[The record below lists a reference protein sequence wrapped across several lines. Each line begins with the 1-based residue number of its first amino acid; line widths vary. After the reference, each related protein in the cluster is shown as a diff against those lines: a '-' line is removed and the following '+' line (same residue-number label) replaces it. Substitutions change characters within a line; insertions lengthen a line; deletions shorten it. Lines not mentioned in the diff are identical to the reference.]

1 MNPRIPKDSLSF
13 FHPLIGDWF
22 RESLGDPTD
31 IQSRAWPEIALRKH
45 ALITAPTGSGKTL
58 TAFLWAINQLLT
70 GTWKP
75 GQPRVLYVS
84 PLKALNNDVQ
94 RNLIKPIEE
103 LKAFFLRADENFPPI
118 GVLTRSGDTP
128 AEDRRQMLRRPP
140 EILITT
146 PESLNIL
153 LSSQNGRGLLGGIT
167 TVILDEIHAIVGS
180 KRGTHLITAVDRL
193 VLLSG
198 EFQRIALSATVKPL
212 STVAE
217 FVGGYRLKGRGKAGH
232 YEKRKVEII
241 RSKEKKGYLIEVRF
255 PPEAR
260 EHPVDA
266 SWWPALTESFK
277 EVIRANRSTLLFAN
291 SRRIA
296 EKVTRLIN
304 EGGKEELAYS
314 HHGSLSREIRLA
326 VEQRLKQGLLKAI
339 VATSSLELG
348 IDIGDLDRVI
358 LIQTPPSISSAIQ
371 RIGRSGHSVGGL
383 SRGLLYPTHGRDFL
397 NAAVIAEGVMNQ
409 DIEAVRPIESPL
421 DVLAQVIIS
430 MTGFEPWDRDE
441 LFYFIK
447 TSTPYHHLTRQ
458 PFDLVLEMLAGRY
471 ADTRIRELKPR
482 VSMDKIDNTLH
493 GKEGVLR
500 LIYLS
505 GGTIPD
511 RGYYGLRMADSK
523 SKIGELDEE
532 FVWERSIGDT
542 FTLGA
547 QVWRIQK
554 VTHNDVEVSPAEVTP
569 GIFPFWRA
577 EDQNRN
583 FHFSEKILLFLE
595 KVQKR
600 LDAPSLKEEL
610 HRKYFLDDSAVI
622 ELIGFLERQKE
633 ATKTDLPHRHHL
645 LIEHFHDPLN
655 TAEGRQ
661 VILHTIWG
669 GKINRP
675 FSLALQAAWL
685 EKYHT
690 HLEVIQN
697 NDCILLIL
705 PHDFSAGEI
714 FALVKPENLEKLL
727 RQSLEKS
734 GFFGAKFRENAGRAL
749 LLPRSDFKKRLPLW
763 LNRLRSKKLM
773 DAVMDYPDFPL
784 LLETW
789 RTCLQDEFDLENLK
803 RLLEE
808 IRNGRIKISE
818 TFTSSASPFADG
830 LIWKQTNT
838 YMYADDSP
846 LSGKASQLS
855 QEILKEVV
863 FSHRLRPRLPGNLVR
878 SLEAKLQRTASGY
891 APRSAQDLLDWIKE
905 RVLIPVSEWQDLM
918 RAIDQDRDIPAMD
931 MVALIQEKF
940 VSIRLPAASIP
951 LVCAVENLGSI
962 IMGFNL
968 RPEEVEIRGAR
979 LNGPISGRTV
989 LWIEAVFNKS
999 FAELEGQEENT
1010 PADILLQWLSFYGP
1024 VGKSSLK
1031 EILGLKEPYLEEI
1044 ISGLVESQDVVFDLL
1059 TEKAEEM
1066 EICDRENLEILLRM
1080 ARKSRQPLFKALGID
1095 YLPLF
1100 LAAYQGLTKQGDS
1113 AEDLQRVL
1121 DQLFGFPGDV
1131 EAWEKHILPARLSP
1145 YYGTWLDSLGRA
1157 SDLHW
1162 FGCGKGKISF
1172 SFSADLEL
1180 FVNPYRYD
1188 GEEQTSVE
1196 HEHHLPDELA
1206 GLLPRKIGRYSFLD
1220 MARFS
1225 NLDSRS
1231 LTKKLWDLFWKG
1243 LISNDAFVTLRQGI
1257 LTKFAPLPL
1266 EREEARPSRSAFN
1279 RWISTRPL
1287 SGNWYVLDLD
1297 PIEKDPIDES
1307 ELVKDRVRQLFRR
1320 YGLVFRELLINELP
1334 LLQWNKVFKALR
1346 LMELS
1351 GEILS
1356 GYFFEGIPGVQFISP
1371 EAFRFLNE
1379 PLPDEV
1385 VYWLNA
1391 TDPASLC
1398 GLKLEALKGRL
1409 PSRIPSTCL
1418 VYQGHRL
1425 AVISRRN
1432 GSHLEFLVPP
1442 DAPLFQNFLAFFKV
1456 LLTREFSPEKIIY
1469 VERINEKPALESE
1482 YATPLKI
1489 FGFNRSYKGL
1499 ELIRR
1504 Y

>member
-1 MNPRIPKDSLSF
+1 MGEQETAEVLFTVVEIVGLLFSPIVLRALVFKLITFYNGNNMTPDNSKDPLSF
-13 FHPLIGDWF
+13 FHPLIRKWF
-22 RESLGDPTD
+22 RESLGVPTD
-31 IQSRAWPEIALRKH
+31 IQSRAWPEIALGKH
-45 ALITAPTGSGKTL
+45 ALVTAPTGSGKTL
-58 TAFLWAINQLLT
+58 TAFLWAINQLVT
-70 GTWKP
+70 GAWEP
-75 GQPRVLYVS
+75 GRTRVLYVS

-94 RNLIKPIEE
+94 RNLIRPIEE
-103 LKAFFLRADENFPPI
+103 LKTFFRKADENFPPI

-153 LSSQNGRGLLGGIT
+153 LSSRNGRGLLGGIA
-167 TVILDEIHAIVGS
+167 TVILDEIHAVVGT

-212 STVAE
+212 PTVAE
-217 FVGGYRLKGRGKAGH
+217 FIGGYRQLSGVKSSQ

-260 EHPVDA
+260 EHLVDA
-266 SWWPALTESFK
+266 SWWPALAESFK

-291 SRRIA
+291 SRRMA

-304 EGGKEELAYS
+304 EGGEEELAYS

-326 VEQRLKQGLLKAI
+326 VEQRLKAGELKAI

-358 LIQTPPSISSAIQ
+358 LIQAPPSISSAIQ
-371 RIGRSGHSVGGL
+371 RIGRSGHRVGGL

-430 MTGFEPWDRDE
+430 MTGLEPWDMDE
-441 LFYFIK
+441 LFFFIK
-447 TSTPYHHLTRQ
+447 TSTPYHHLSRQ
-458 PFDLVLEMLAGRY
+458 QFNLVLEMLAGRY
-471 ADTRIRELKPR
+471 ADTRLRELKPR
-482 VSMDKIDNTLH
+482 ISMDKIDNTLQ

-511 RGYYGLRMADSK
+511 RGYYDLRIADSK

-554 VTHNDVEVSPAEVTP
+554 VTHNDVEVSPAEVKP

-577 EDQNRN
+577 EDQNRD

-595 KVQKR
+595 KFHKR
-600 LDAPSLKEEL
+600 IDALSFKEEL
-610 HRKYFLDDSAVI
+610 VRKYCLDEAAVT
-622 ELIGFLERQKE
+622 ELIGFLKRQKE

-675 FSLALQAAWL
+675 FSLALQAAW
-685 EKYHT
+685 EDKYHA

-705 PHDFSAGEI
+705 PHEFSIGEL

-727 RQSLEKS
+727 RQSLEQS

-773 DAVMDYPDFPL
+773 DAVMAYPDFPI

-803 RLLEE
+803 KLLEE

-818 TFTSSASPFADG
+818 TFTSAASPFAEG

-846 LSGKASQLS
+846 LSGKTSGLS
-855 QEILKEVV
+855 QELLKEVV

-878 SLEAKLQRTASGY
+878 SLEAKLQRTAPGY

-905 RVLIPVSEWQDLM
+905 RVLIPASEWQELM
-918 RAIDQDRDIPAMD
+918 RAIDQDRDIPAGD
-931 MVALIQEKF
+931 MVALIQEKII
-940 VSIRLPAASIP
+940 SIKLPAASIP
-951 LVCAVENLGSI
+951 LVCAVENLQRI
-962 IMGFNL
+962 VKGFNL
-968 RPEEVEIRGAR
+968 RQEEVEIRDAR
-979 LNGPISGRTV
+979 SNGPISGRTV
-989 LWIEAVFNKS
+989 LLIEAVFKKS
-999 FAELEGQEENT
+999 LAEPEGQEENT

-1031 EILGLKEPYLEEI
+1031 EILGLEESYLDEI
-1044 ISGLVESQDVVFDLL
+1044 ISGLAESQDVVFDRL

-1066 EICDRENLEILLRM
+1066 ELCDRENLEILLRM

-1095 YLPLF
+1095 HLPLF
-1100 LAAYQGLTKQGDS
+1100 LAAYQGLTKQGES
-1113 AEDLQRVL
+1113 IEDLQRVL
-1121 DQLFGFPGDV
+1121 DQLFGFPSEA

-1145 YYGTWLDSLGRA
+1145 YYGTWLDNLNRT
-1157 SDLHW
+1157 SDLIW
-1162 FGCGKGKISF
+1162 FGCGKRKISF
-1172 SFSADLEL
+1172 AFSDDLEL
-1180 FVNPYRYD
+1180 FVNQYGYD
-1188 GEEQTSVE
+1188 GEGQTSAE
-1196 HEHHLPDELA
+1196 PLLPDELA
-1206 GLLPRKIGRYSFLD
+1206 GLLPRKIG
-1220 MARFS
+1220 
-1225 NLDSRS
+1225 
-1231 LTKKLWDLFWKG
+1231 T
-1243 LISNDAFVTLRQGI
+1243 IQ
-1257 LTKFAPLPL
+1257 
-1266 EREEARPSRSAFN
+1266 
-1279 RWISTRPL
+1279 
-1287 SGNWYVLDLD
+1287 
-1297 PIEKDPIDES
+1297 
-1307 ELVKDRVRQLFRR
+1307 
-1320 YGLVFRELLINELP
+1320 
-1334 LLQWNKVFKALR
+1334 
-1346 LMELS
+1346 
-1351 GEILS
+1351 
-1356 GYFFEGIPGVQFISP
+1356 FF
-1371 EAFRFLNE
+1371 
-1379 PLPDEV
+1379 
-1385 VYWLNA
+1385 
-1391 TDPASLC
+1391 
-1398 GLKLEALKGRL
+1398 
-1409 PSRIPSTCL
+1409 
-1418 VYQGHRL
+1418 
-1425 AVISRRN
+1425 
-1432 GSHLEFLVPP
+1432 
-1442 DAPLFQNFLAFFKV
+1442 
-1456 LLTREFSPEKIIY
+1456 
-1469 VERINEKPALESE
+1469 
-1482 YATPLKI
+1482 
-1489 FGFNRSYKGL
+1489 
-1499 ELIRR
+1499 
-1504 Y
+1504 

>member
-1 MNPRIPKDSLSF
+1 MIPQNPQDPLLF
-13 FHPLIGDWF
+13 FHPLIRKWF
-22 RESLGDPTD
+22 RESLGVPTD
-31 IQSRAWPEIALRKH
+31 IQLRAWPEIALGKH

-58 TAFLWAINQLLT
+58 TAFLWAINQLIT
-70 GTWKP
+70 GAWEP
-75 GQPRVLYVS
+75 GRTRVLYVS

-94 RNLIKPIEE
+94 RNLIRPIEE
-103 LKAFFLRADENFPPI
+103 LKAFFLRAEENFPPI
-118 GVLTRSGDTP
+118 GVLTRSGDTS
-128 AEDRRQMLRRPP
+128 AEDRRQMLRRSP

-153 LSSQNGRGLLGGIT
+153 LSSRNGRGLLEGIA
-167 TVILDEIHAIVGS
+167 TVILDEIHALVGS

-212 STVAE
+212 ATVAE

-241 RSKEKKGYLIEVRF
+241 RSKEKKSYWIEVRF

-260 EHPVDA
+260 EHLVEA
-266 SWWPALTESFK
+266 SWWPALVESFK
-277 EVIRANRSTLLFAN
+277 EIIRANRSTLLFAN

-304 EGGKEELAYS
+304 EGGEEELAYS

-326 VEQRLKQGLLKAI
+326 VEQRLKQGELKAI

-348 IDIGDLDRVI
+348 IDIGDLDQVI

-397 NAAVIAEGVMNQ
+397 NAAVIAEGVMGQ
-409 DIEAVRPIESPL
+409 DIEAVRPVESPL

-430 MTGFEPWDRDE
+430 MTGVELWDIDE
-441 LFYFIK
+441 LFYFIR
-447 TSTPYHHLTRQ
+447 TSTPYHDLKRRQ
-458 PFDLVLEMLAGRY
+458 FDLVLEMLAGRY
-471 ADTRIRELKPR
+471 ADTRIRDLKPR
-482 VSMDKIDNTLH
+482 ISLDKIDNTLQ

-511 RGYYGLRMADSK
+511 RGYYDLRMADSK

-554 VTHNDVEVSPAEVTP
+554 VTHNDVEVSPAEVKP

-577 EDQNRN
+577 EDQNRD

-595 KVQKR
+595 KIQKR

-610 HRKYFLDDSAVI
+610 LRNYFLDDSAVT
-622 ELIGFLERQKE
+622 ELIGFLKRQKE

-645 LIEHFHDPLN
+645 LIEHFHDPSS
-655 TAEGRQ
+655 AEQSRQ

-675 FSLALQAAWL
+675 FSLALQAAWE
-685 EKYHT
+685 EKYHA

-697 NDCILLIL
+697 NDGLLLVL
-705 PHDFSAGEI
+705 PHDFSAGELL
-714 FALVKPENLEKLL
+714 ALVKPENLEKRL

-773 DAVMDYPDFPL
+773 EAVMAYPDFPL

-808 IRNGRIKISE
+808 IRDGRIKISE
-818 TFTSSASPFADG
+818 TFTSAASPFADG
-830 LIWKQTNT
+830 LVWKQTST

-846 LSGKASQLS
+846 LSGKTSGLS
-855 QEILKEVV
+855 QELLKEVV
-863 FSHRLRPRLPGNLVR
+863 FSHRLRPRLAMDLVR
-878 SLEAKLQRTASGY
+878 SLEAKLQRTAPGY
-891 APRSAQDLLDWIKE
+891 APRSATDHLDWIKE
-905 RVLIPVSEWQDLM
+905 RILIPASEWQDLM
-918 RAIDQDRDIPAMD
+918 KAIDQDREIPAVD
-931 MVALIQEKF
+931 MVALIQEKIF
-940 VSIRLPAASIP
+940 SIRLPAAAAP
-951 LVCAVENLGSI
+951 FFCALENLKRI
-962 IMGFNL
+962 VKGFNI
-968 RPEEVEIRGAR
+968 RPEEVEIREVSSNGP
-979 LNGPISGRTV
+979 LNGRTK
-989 LWIEAVFNKS
+989 LLLEAFFKKS
-999 FAELEGQEENT
+999 FSELEGQEENS

-1024 VGKSSLK
+1024 VGRSSLK
-1031 EILGLKEPYLEEI
+1031 EVFGLEESYLDEI
-1044 ISGLVESQDVVFDLL
+1044 ISSLAESLEIVFDRL

-1080 ARKSRQPLFKALGID
+1080 ARKSRQPHFKALGLD
-1095 YLPLF
+1095 HLPLF
-1100 LAAYQGLTKQGDS
+1100 LAAYQGLTRPGES
-1113 AEDLQRVL
+1113 ADDLQRVL
-1121 DQLFGFPGDV
+1121 DQLFGFPSDI

-1145 YYGTWLDSLGRA
+1145 YYGTWLDRLSRG
-1157 SDLHW
+1157 SDLLW
-1162 FGCGKGKISF
+1162 FGCGKRKISF

-1180 FVNPYRYD
+1180 FVNQYRSE
-1188 GEEQTSVE
+1188 GVKPTSAE
-1196 HEHHLPDELA
+1196 HPLADELA
-1206 GLLPRKIGRYSFLD
+1206 VLLPRKIGRYSFFD

-1225 NLDSRS
+1225 NLDSRP
-1231 LTKKLWDLFWKG
+1231 LTKKIWDLFWKG
-1243 LISNDAFVTLRQGI
+1243 LISNDSFATLRQGI
-1257 LTKFAPLPL
+1257 LTRFAPFPL
-1266 EREEARPSRSAFN
+1266 KREEGRPSRSAFN
-1279 RWISTRPL
+1279 RWVSSRPL
-1287 SGNWYVLDLD
+1287 SGNWFALDLD
-1297 PIEKDPIDES
+1297 PIEKDPIDEV

-1320 YGLVFRELLINELP
+1320 YGLVFRELLVNELP
-1334 LLQWNKVFKALR
+1334 LLQWNKIFKALR

-1371 EAFRFLNE
+1371 EAFSFLNE
-1379 PLPDEV
+1379 PFPQEA

-1391 TDPASLC
+1391 NEPASLC
-1398 GLKLEALKGRL
+1398 GLKLEALKRRL
-1409 PSRIPSTCL
+1409 PSRVPSTHL
-1418 VYQGHRL
+1418 VYQGHQL

-1432 GSHLEFLVPP
+1432 GSHLEIRLPP
-1442 DAPLFQNFLAFFKV
+1442 DHPLFQDCLAFFKV
-1456 LLTREFSPEKIIY
+1456 LLTREFSPEKIIS

-1482 YATPLKI
+1482 YLGPLKD
-1489 FGFNRSYKGL
+1489 FGFSRSYQGL
-1499 ELIRR
+1499 ELVRK